1 MEGVAELKKKR
12 MSVIARTLPISMQNQ
27 DIN

>member
-1 MEGVAELKKKR
+1 MEGVANLKKKR
-12 MSVIARTLPISMQNQ
+12 MSVIAKTLPISMQSQ